1 MIYILLRFT
10 GVFLYLYIPLS
21 SSPPTC
27 THLTVCVRCVR
38 SQRLKLFLFILY
50 SFSTMW
56 GMENLE
62 GEVIKLDNAVKLYNR
77 HKDTE
82 REEQQRTLFLRRVKR
97 RRINSKIYLTHSS
110 NNNKYNDN
118 NINLTKSFCCR

>member
-1 MIYILLRFT
+1 
-10 GVFLYLYIPLS
+10 
-21 SSPPTC
+21 
-27 THLTVCVRCVR
+27 
-38 SQRLKLFLFILY
+38 
-50 SFSTMW
+50 MW

-110 NNNKYNDN
+110 SNNKYNDN